1 MEVKYYI
8 TDGGRNPVREWQD
21 GFDNHT
27 KAKIDAKIGRLRLS
41 NLGGCKPVGGGV
53 HELVVDSGPGYRIY
67 FGTQGDELI
76 MLLCAGTKRR
86 QQPDIDLAKEYWA
99 AYKKS
104 LRIKGKDKAR

>member
-1 MEVKYYI
+1 MLRFEIVYLVTFLCLPRVAYKLHS
-8 TDGGRNPVREWQD
+8 WQ
-21 GFDNHT
+21 
-27 KAKIDAKIGRLRLS
+27 AIIGRLRLG